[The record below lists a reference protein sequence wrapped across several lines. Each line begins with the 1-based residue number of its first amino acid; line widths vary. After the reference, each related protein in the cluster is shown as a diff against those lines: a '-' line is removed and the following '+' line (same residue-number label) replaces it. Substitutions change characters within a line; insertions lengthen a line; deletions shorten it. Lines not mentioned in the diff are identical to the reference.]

1 MNFTVAQRNAG
12 VDYVKQQIAAVE
24 SKLSGFEKSFIP
36 KFTDVDLL
44 SQVDKFLAAVA
55 NAK

>member
-1 MNFTVAQRNAG
+1 MNFTVAQRN
-12 VDYVKQQIAAVE
+12 AVE

-44 SQVDKFLAAVA
+44 AQVDKFLAAVA
-55 NAK
+55 KAQ

>member
-12 VDYVKQQIAAVE
+12 VDYVKQQIAVVE

-44 SQVDKFLAAVA
+44 AQVDKFLSAVG